1 MLHSRAAHW
10 LLAGLTLGL
19 LSLVAWAGG
28 AWPQELWGL
37 GFGGV
42 LGQGTRAGLLVG
54 AIALLACAAAG
65 WLERPGRI
73 LGRWLERRPWLGY
86 GTLLVALLLALLALH
101 SHQAWYGAG
110 NAVNDLERQYTTNL
124 FSCLYLQT
132 LARSIGSLAFVEP
145 LQHPRDPIVALVSL
159 ASALPWFLV
168 LVGLAQRSDPDRR
181 APHLALLLAAP
192 ALALF
197 AGHREIYFVPVLMLA
212 LYAWVASTEI
222 ERARLPWLSGLV
234 AGLAVS
240 AHMLNAAL
248 LPSLLPL
255 ALGRER
261 LGARSVSR
269 AAVLGL
275 GFLLGFGG
283 PLAYRWHFG
292 WHGVI
297 PDDPFVVWGSFA
309 HLQPGENGLL
319 WAWESHPHKGFW
331 SAEHLRDLGNALL
344 FQAPFLPLLP
354 LLWGS
359 HTRRDKLQLRFLLVL
374 WLGSLAVFIVDRPF
388 GGHYLQWSH
397 NAGFGLCSVLLL
409 VGLLRRRRDTGG
421 RAEGALLAL
430 TAHQAL
436 SLLLVAA
443 QGLGPQR

>member
-331 SAEHLRDLGNALL
+331 SAEHLPGSLPAAAAPSVG
-344 FQAPFLPLLP
+344 FTHPPGQAPASLPAGPVAGQPRRVHRGSTLRRPLPAVVPQRRLRPLLGP
-354 LLWGS
+354 APGGPAAAQAR
-359 HTRRDKLQLRFLLVL
+359 HGRARGGGTA
-374 WLGSLAVFIVDRPF
+374 GVDRPP
-388 GGHYLQWSH
+388 GPQP
-397 NAGFGLCSVLLL
+397 AA
-409 VGLLRRRRDTGG
+409 GG
-421 RAEGALLAL
+421 RPGPGPAALRAR
-430 TAHQAL
+430 A
-436 SLLLVAA
+436 
-443 QGLGPQR
+443 GLR